1 MEGSSSVTAI
11 SMGVG
16 GAVFVAFILF
26 WFVRAYFKRQAESGQ
41 ARDLAQVLQQRTA
54 WEEKRVQPRLAVA
67 WPAEINSTHGP
78 EKAEIKDISLG
89 GAFVACHPLPLSHR
103 FRIRIELPDGGPL
116 DLAAEVV
123 WSNANVPPERVVQRG
138 MGIRFVEPDPIRR
151 TRLTQAVNAVAA
163 APRA

>member
-16 GAVFVAFILF
+16 GAVFAAFILF
-26 WFVRAYFKRQAESGQ
+26 WFIRAYFKRQTESGQ
-41 ARDLAQVLQQRTA
+41 ARDLALVLQQRTA
-54 WEEKRVQPRLAVA
+54 WEEKRTQPRLAVS
-67 WPAEINSTHGP
+67 WPAEICSTNSPG
-78 EKAEIKDISLG
+78 KAEVKDISLG
-89 GAFVACHPLPLSHR
+89 GAFVACSPLPLSHR
-103 FRIRIELPDGGPL
+103 FRIRIELPDSGPV

-138 MGIRFVEPDPIRR
+138 MGIRFVEPDPVRR

-163 APRA
+163 SARA